1 MQYFRAEKLV
11 SLSTR
16 LVHKGLHL
24 TLPAG
29 VSNTSDKPDILSQTL
44 VSNICKEN
52 HLMKSL

>member
-11 SLSTR
+11 SLSTG